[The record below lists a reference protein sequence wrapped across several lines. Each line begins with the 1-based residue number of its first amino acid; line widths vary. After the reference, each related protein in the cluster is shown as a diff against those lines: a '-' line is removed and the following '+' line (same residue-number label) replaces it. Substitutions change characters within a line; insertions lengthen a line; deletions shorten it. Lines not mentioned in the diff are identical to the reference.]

1 MNLYEILKAR
11 TNRDHMVEIAQWV
24 GEDADRFAEVWRLVN
39 CGEEPT
45 APYASW
51 LMDYCLQL
59 HPPHLLPYRK
69 GALDLLR
76 QPLHNM
82 IHRNLVKHL
91 YRVPIDEDIEGELY
105 DLAINK
111 INNPQVEIAIRV
123 HCMDVAWEIA
133 KPWPELREELRLVI
147 EGHIVDG
154 SAGFKS
160 RGKRV
165 LKRIGKA
172 GE

>member
-1 MNLYEILKAR
+1 MDLYQILKGR
-11 TNRDHMVEIAQWV
+11 TNRDHMVEIAEWV
-24 GEDADRFAEVWRLVN
+24 GKDAERFAEVWRLVN

-51 LMDYCLQL
+51 LMDFCLQL
-59 HPPHLLPYRK
+59 YPDHLLSYRK
-69 GALDLLR
+69 GAYELLQ

-91 YRVPIDEDIEGELY
+91 YRVEIDEEIEGDLY

-111 INNPQVEIAIRV
+111 ISNPQVEVAIRV
-123 HCMDVAWEIA
+123 HCMDIAWKIA
-133 KPWPELREELRLVI
+133 EPYVELREELRLVI
-147 EGHIVDG
+147 EGHIADG

-160 RGKRV
+160 RGKRI
-165 LKRIGKA
+165 LKRIEKA
-172 GE
+172 N